1 MMTKINLLP
10 WRQELLKEKQ
20 KQFIYRIILS
30 TLMSCVTILIVHV
43 HIDTLYNYQEKR
55 NQLLLKE
62 IAILDLQIINI
73 KTIEEKKRKLLT
85 KIDLIQKL
93 QQSRPQIVHLFDEI
107 PKIIPDGLYLTKI
120 LQTGTD
126 LIFEGKSTSNARV
139 SELMRAIENSPW
151 LQQPGIT
158 VIKLPDTKSPNINT
172 AEQLSDFTLRA
183 SQEQQ
188 APKAGTEK
196 NNEFVRN

>member
-1 MMTKINLLP
+1 
-10 WRQELLKEKQ
+10 
-20 KQFIYRIILS
+20 
-30 TLMSCVTILIVHV
+30 MSCVTILIVHV

-107 PKIIPDGLYLTKI
+107 PKIIPNGLYLTKI

>member
-1 MMTKINLLP
+1 MTKINLLP

-139 SELMRAIENSPW
+139 SELMRAIETSPW

-172 AEQLSDFTLRA
+172 PEQLSDFTLRA